1 MTKANTKPKGNGN
14 VVEKGKGK
22 AASRANFHV
31 VEIDRKPSLRKT
43 EFLVVR
49 CTLEEKGRIVAAYNR
64 GTDRSLSHF
73 LLRVALA
80 ASAQNP
86 RIQS

>member
-22 AASRANFHV
+22 AASRV